1 MDRFVTKSKRPGA
14 SPTKKPEDEEG
25 GLAWPSPPKL
35 VGKKRKSNELAARNE
50 DEKEPTAPAQADKDE
65 REVKKPKKA
74 VVGMRRPAGKHQ
86 TAEVTLEKHDNYN
99 QKLTTILAGIE
110 LIIFYLYLLIVF
122 FILLNLL
129 ALTLVYQFDH
139 NLKISQKL
147 CYYNKHFEL

>member
-14 SPTKKPEDEEG
+14 SPTKKPEEEEEG

-99 QKLTTILAGIE
+99 QKLTTILAGITF
-110 LIIFYLYLLIVF
+110 II
-122 FILLNLL
+122 
-129 ALTLVYQFDH
+129 
-139 NLKISQKL
+139 
-147 CYYNKHFEL
+147 

>member
-50 DEKEPTAPAQADKDE
+50 DDKEPPTAPADKDE

-74 VVGMRRPAGKHQ
+74 VVSMRRPAGKHQ

-110 LIIFYLYLLIVF
+110 LIIFYLYLFNYSYLY
-122 FILLNLL
+122 L
-129 ALTLVYQFDH
+129 
-139 NLKISQKL
+139 S
-147 CYYNKHFEL
+147 